1 MKGLHGKLLWM
12 KVKVAHEGQNGPVAH
27 LGLVDGH
34 FGRFLS
40 VLAAPDAR
48 LCQLLDVVHETV
60 QVPLRVHLALAAQV
74 EPVQPLVVPDVGKHR
89 LHGAHAL
96 AVQAP
101 ASGRVDSRAHAVARV
116 VRVEGR

>member
-60 QVPLRVHLALAAQV
+60 QVPLRVHCGLAGRTPVPGWRKHTAYRQAGLASC
-74 EPVQPLVVPDVGKHR
+74 R
-89 LHGAHAL
+89 RRS
-96 AVQAP
+96 
-101 ASGRVDSRAHAVARV
+101 ASGRGLASV
-116 VRVEGR
+116 